1 MKVQLDDG
9 RIFEA
14 IDAEGIVEKLFNAHK
29 VGFSMMPEDIKS
41 ITGYV
46 EWAAG
51 NIRRVTGT
59 RNLVIMGSSRK
70 ERCGAL
76 LDAAV
81 AARQAAYLHP

>member
-1 MKVQLDDG
+1 MKLKLDDG
-9 RIFEA
+9 RVFEA
-14 IDAEGIVEKLFNAHK
+14 IDAEGIVEKLFAAHK
-29 VGFSMMPEDIKS
+29 LGFSMMPEDIKS

-51 NIRRVTGT
+51 NIRRVTGA
-59 RNLVIMGSSRK
+59 RSMVILGASRK

-81 AARQAAYLHP
+81 AARQAAYLQ